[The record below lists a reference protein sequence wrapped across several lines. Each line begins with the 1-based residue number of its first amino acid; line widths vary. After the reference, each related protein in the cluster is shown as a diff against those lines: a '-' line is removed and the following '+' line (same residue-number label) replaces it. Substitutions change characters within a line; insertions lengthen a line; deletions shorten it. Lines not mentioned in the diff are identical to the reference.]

1 MDLIQFAGR
10 SLLIAKNVIWALY
23 DSVIIAACLNK
34 DATIFG
40 VKPMA
45 VFSMAADTRFGKL
58 WVGPSGIV
66 AMLAEF
72 GGILRKNNLTQQ
84 TEQLQ
89 KYKEWLLAEK
99 DCASSSNREICEAF
113 DDKLQDVQLEL
124 AVVEEKLQFTFP

>member
-1 MDLIQFAGR
+1 
-10 SLLIAKNVIWALY
+10 
-23 DSVIIAACLNK
+23 
-34 DATIFG
+34 
-40 VKPMA
+40 
-45 VFSMAADTRFGKL
+45 
-58 WVGPSGIV
+58 
-66 AMLAEF
+66 MLAEF

-124 AVVEEKLQFTFP
+124 AVVEEKLQFTFPWDRTDSELGELIQISSVCPKMGDTEIP